1 MRQNSWAVAAV
12 SNSSIYCRQ
21 DYAMLSPDYYR
32 NQATCCL
39 RMARET
45 SDAILARRLSG
56 LAADFM
62 QAAQDVEVHESAAAP
77 PDPQHLSPDYR
88 LDRE

>member
-1 MRQNSWAVAAV
+1 
-12 SNSSIYCRQ
+12 
-21 DYAMLSPDYYR
+21 MLSPDYYR

-45 SDAILARRLSG
+45 SDAVLARRLSG

-62 QAAQDVEVHESAAAP
+62 QAALDVEVHEPAATAPDPRYRP
-77 PDPQHLSPDYR
+77 PDHR